1 MPITRFLF
9 EEAVNAVEMFIAI
22 GFLTKYL
29 GCKHTGK
36 RAVGDLFI
44 GWFAA
49 FVTLSVMNYVTVFES
64 IGTYL
69 YILVYFIY
77 ALLFLKG
84 KVLLKLWMS
93 VLTQI
98 IITIVAV
105 TTIVS
110 IACIMRCSPI
120 SVITDFSLPRILT
133 LVFSK
138 VFVLMIYRIILKQH
152 SLNFIEDALWYKLIF
167 IPFISVIAITMLM
180 KVALAYPDTKFSI
193 WVGMFALAAANIMV
207 YYFYIVI
214 NKEYQNRLIIKLLEQ
229 QNENI
234 HRQIEEA
241 DTFVKEMRSVRHDMK
256 NQLLSIGCYLN
267 EGQIKQ
273 AQSYITY
280 LTDSYFPDIQKYI
293 DTDNSTFDAI
303 MNAKMTVCR
312 KKNLYLEIRYQ
323 SGALLEFDP
332 IDIGI
337 LFGNLLDNAIEAS
350 ENSTGKHITVEVETK
365 GEYLAVLVRNSIDT
379 SVLSGNRDLR
389 STKSDKERH
398 GIGLKSV
405 KSLVKKYDGMI
416 QFFEENKEFCCSVMI
431 DKEHI

>member
-36 RAVGDLFI
+36 RAVGDVLI

-98 IITIVAV
+98 IITMVAV
-105 TTIVS
+105 LSIVVVACAMDCEPTTILTV
-110 IACIMRCSPI
+110 
-120 SVITDFSLPRILT
+120 FSLPRI
-133 LVFSK
+133 VAIVSSK
-138 VFVLMIYRIILKQH
+138 MTVLFIDLIVLKYHYDHPIQ
-152 SLNFIEDALWYKLIF
+152 NTLWYKLIF
-167 IPFISVIAITMLM
+167 IPFVSVLALTTLM
-180 KVALAYPDTKFSI
+180 KIALKHPDIQLGILS
-193 WVGMFALAAANIMV
+193 GMLALAAANIMV

-379 SVLSGNRDLR
+379 SVLSGNRDLK

>member
-36 RAVGDLFI
+36 RAVGDLLI

-133 LVFSK
+133 LFFSK
-138 VFVLMIYRIILKQH
+138 VFVLIIYRIILKQH

-416 QFFEENKEFCCSVMI
+416 QFFEENEEFCCSVMI

>member
-36 RAVGDLFI
+36 RAVSDVLI

-84 KVLLKLWMS
+84 KVMLKLWMS

-180 KVALAYPDTKFSI
+180 KVALAYPETKFSI

-379 SVLSGNRDLR
+379 SVLSGNRDLK